1 MLKKF
6 LVVALLACF
15 ALNGIV
21 QAEESATEK
30 EKIQILDLY
39 HINPDKTNISMQH
52 YKNEEYGFSFAVPE
66 KDYKEYQSKNKNIL
80 YSFRGDGRVFLVDCR
95 PFILKAEDLKT
106 LNTKFFYK
114 KLADL
119 EEKGYKILLKEQL
132 SIAKYPA
139 MRFSYYL
146 PEKELAIFDDYIII
160 TPNGIYKFSYVGNRF
175 IYPID
180 EKLFLPKIIQSVK
193 ITPLSDDIYRRPFT
207 TKTLKDYPASFTTPA
222 NDDIYRRPFTTKT
235 LKDYPASFT
244 TPANCVLMP
253 IKNDPHHTFAYSNGY
268 FFVSPMIVNIT
279 DKAEL
284 SFYPNSFA
292 NLSDKDKETL
302 AAKEAARIQMKVE
315 ARQKENPKYKLDNIK
330 AQFITIGGENCL
342 NVSFDLSSSTEMD
355 YIFVR
360 DGKFI
365 SFDYQYPFDDAKRQK
380 AAVVK
385 SAKSIRFNP

>member
-6 LVVALLACF
+6 LAVALFACF
-15 ALNGIV
+15 ALNGIA

-95 PFILKAEDLKT
+95 PFILKAKDLKT

-222 NDDIYRRPFTTKT
+222 NCI
-235 LKDYPASFT
+235 
-244 TPANCVLMP
+244 LMP
-253 IKNDPHHTFAYSNGY
+253 IKNDPHHTFSYSNGY

-302 AAKEAARIQMKVE
+302 AAKEAARIQKKVE

-355 YIFVR
+355 YIFVK
-360 DGKFI
+360 DSKFI

>member
-6 LVVALLACF
+6 LAAALLACV
-15 ALNGIV
+15 ALNSTV

-80 YSFRGDGRVFLVDCR
+80 YSFRGDGRVFLVDYR
-95 PFILKAEDLKT
+95 PFILKAKDLKT

-222 NDDIYRRPFTTKT
+222 NCI
-235 LKDYPASFT
+235 
-244 TPANCVLMP
+244 LMP

-302 AAKEAARIQMKVE
+302 AAKEAARIQKKVE

>member
-6 LVVALLACF
+6 LAAALLACV
-15 ALNGIV
+15 ALNSIV

-95 PFILKAEDLKT
+95 PFILKAKDLKT

-222 NDDIYRRPFTTKT
+222 NCI
-235 LKDYPASFT
+235 
-244 TPANCVLMP
+244 LMP

-284 SFYPNSFA
+284 SFYPNSF
-292 NLSDKDKETL
+292 S
-302 AAKEAARIQMKVE
+302 
-315 ARQKENPKYKLDNIK
+315 KL
-330 AQFITIGGENCL
+330 Q
-342 NVSFDLSSSTEMD
+342 
-355 YIFVR
+355 
-360 DGKFI
+360 
-365 SFDYQYPFDDAKRQK
+365 
-380 AAVVK
+380 
-385 SAKSIRFNP
+385 